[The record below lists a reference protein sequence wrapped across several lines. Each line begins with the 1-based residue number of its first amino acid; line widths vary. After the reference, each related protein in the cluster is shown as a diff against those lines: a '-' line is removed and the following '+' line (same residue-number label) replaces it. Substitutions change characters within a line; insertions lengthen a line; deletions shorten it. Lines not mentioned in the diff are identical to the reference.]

1 MTTFLLTAG
10 LVAGAAGAALPR
22 HDNGQCQFQL
32 TAAGGASGT
41 VGQLDDGQ
49 NRIGGSF
56 EAATYSFENG
66 AIKDSNNRGCILTP
80 PTSQFQCDEG
90 ATPTSG
96 FSIGEGGEVQF
107 NGNKK
112 FFACGATTEDKEWNI
127 YTTPVEGQ
135 EDCVEITLSTGGQCS
150 GSDNGGAASTGG
162 ESSAATAATTKVEST
177 PAVPVVSTSA
187 GQPSAPAYGAPSSA
201 PAYDAPPSAPA
212 YGAPSSAPAYGAPSS
227 VASQQTSALKETVP
241 ASIETPP
248 AYPVDTQ
255 PASKQ
260 TQTAPLETP
269 PAYPVPYNSAPPAQP
284 STVAEG
290 KPSTLIQKTTAKES
304 IPAYTPLAS
313 SKRETKTV
321 EGSFPAY
328 TPVKPGKETKTVETT
343 VKQFV
348 PAYIPV
354 TSGKQETQ
362 TVETTVKKSIPAYTP
377 IASTK
382 QETKTVEST
391 VEQTTQSAPA
401 QYPTGG
407 EQPAEST
414 YVQTSQAQTTPAQ
427 SAPAETQPAP
437 SNTQP
442 SASGGSAC
450 AADLS
455 GAYETPHLIIPVSSE
470 ESSKAFGTQYN
481 ATISSSK
488 STIFSFDIPADY
500 SEKTCSVV
508 FLFPKQEDL
517 ETSAFTFNGQGS
529 INFSELSAGVT
540 EKTSK
545 DTAPSKK
552 QDLGKV
558 ENVQPGQEGHVISTC
573 KCEAGKTI
581 AVQAEGEGGLELE
594 FFQDWNPS
602 PIGVYITA
610 C

>member
-10 LVAGAAGAALPR
+10 LVAGAAGAVLPR
-22 HDNGQCQFQL
+22 QDNGQCQFQL

-56 EAATYSFENG
+56 QAATYSLEDG

-90 ATPTSG
+90 ATPTPG
-96 FSIGEGGEVQF
+96 FSISQGGEVQF
-107 NGNKK
+107 NGDTK

-150 GSDNGGAASTGG
+150 GSDNDGAASTGVA
-162 ESSAATAATTKVEST
+162 SSAATAATTKVEST
-177 PAVPVVSTSA
+177 PVVPVVSTSA

-201 PAYDAPPSAPA
+201 PAY
-212 YGAPSSAPAYGAPSS
+212 GAPSSAPAYGAPSS
-227 VASQQTSALKETVP
+227 VASQQISASKETVP
-241 ASIETPP
+241 ASIESPP

-260 TQTAPLETP
+260 TQTASVETP
-269 PAYPVPYNSAPPAQP
+269 PAYPVPHNTAPPAQP
-284 STVAEG
+284 STVAED
-290 KPSTLIQKTTAKES
+290 KPSTLIQKTTVKES
-304 IPAYTPLAS
+304 VPAHTPVAS
-313 SKRETKTV
+313 SKKETKTV

-343 VKQFV
+343 VKQSA

-362 TVETTVKKSIPAYTP
+362 TVETTVKTSIPAYTP

-391 VEQTTQSAPA
+391 VKQTTPVQSAPA
-401 QYPTGG
+401 QYPTTG

-414 YVQTSQAQTTPAQ
+414 YVQSAQAQSTPAQ
-427 SAPAETQPAP
+427 TAPAETQAAP

-442 SASGGSAC
+442 STSGGSAC

-455 GAYETPHLIIPVSSE
+455 GAYETPHLIIPISSE

-552 QDLGKV
+552 QNLGRVK
-558 ENVQPGQEGHVISTC
+558 NVQPGQEGRVISTG

>member
-22 HDNGQCQFQL
+22 RDNGHCQFQL

-56 EAATYSFENG
+56 EAATYSLENG
-66 AIKDSNNRGCILTP
+66 TIKDSNNRGCILTP

-107 NGNKK
+107 NGSTK
-112 FFACGATTEDKEWNI
+112 FYACGATTEDKEWNI

-135 EDCVEITLSTGGQCS
+135 DDCVEITLNSGGDCS
-150 GSDNGGAASTGG
+150 GFGNGGAASTGVA
-162 ESSAATAATTKVEST
+162 SSIATAATTKVEST
-177 PAVPVVSTSA
+177 PVVPVVSNSA
-187 GQPSAPAYGAPSSA
+187 GQPSAPAYDAPSSA
-201 PAYDAPPSAPA
+201 VPSA
-212 YGAPSSAPAYGAPSS
+212 
-227 VASQQTSALKETVP
+227 ASKETVP
-241 ASIETPP
+241 GSGETPP
-248 AYPVDTQ
+248 AYPVNTQ

-260 TQTAPLETP
+260 TQTAPAQTP
-269 PAYPVPYNSAPPAQP
+269 PAYPVPYNSGPPAKP
-284 STVAEG
+284 STVADR
-290 KPSTLIQKTTAKES
+290 KPSTLIQKTTAKDAV
-304 IPAYTPLAS
+304 PVYTPVAS
-313 SKRETKTV
+313 SKKETKTV

-328 TPVKPGKETKTVETT
+328 TPVKPSKETKTVQTT
-343 VKQFV
+343 VKQSV

-362 TVETTVKKSIPAYTP
+362 TVETTVKTSIPAYTP
-377 IASTK
+377 IAPTK

-391 VEQTTQSAPA
+391 VKQTTPVQSAPA
-401 QYPTGG
+401 QYPTGE

-414 YVQTSQAQTTPAQ
+414 HVQTSQAQSTPAQ
-427 SAPAETQPAP
+427 SAPAETQPAQ
-437 SNTQP
+437 SNTQS

-455 GAYETPHLIIPVSSE
+455 RAYETPHLIIPVSSK

-488 STIFSFDIPADY
+488 STIFSFDIPANY

-529 INFSELSAGVT
+529 INFSELSTGVT
-540 EKTSK
+540 EQTSK

-558 ENVQPGQEGHVISTC
+558 ENVQPGQEGHVISTG

-581 AVQAEGEGGLELE
+581 AVQAEAANGLELE

-602 PIGVYITA
+602 PIGIYFTA